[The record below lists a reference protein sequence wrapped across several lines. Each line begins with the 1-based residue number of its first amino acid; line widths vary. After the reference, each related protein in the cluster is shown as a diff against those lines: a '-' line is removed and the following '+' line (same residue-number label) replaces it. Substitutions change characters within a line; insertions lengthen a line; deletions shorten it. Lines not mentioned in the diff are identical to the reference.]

1 MKLFIESV
9 NKTLLEIT
17 PRYTNEEYK
26 MMNNRFS
33 LPSNLVN
40 QSELLRTTIIE
51 KGRHYQSLYILEF
64 DNSVKYVLKEKNVKD
79 SGSLM
84 DEVERLKWVNDVI
97 PSPKVISYQV
107 ENGKEYL
114 VMTYIEGCTAEEYQQ
129 EEGDKSL
136 GYILGEGLRTIHNV
150 PIDNCFFNDFLP
162 EKLIDMIKNNINE
175 RKHEVI
181 EAINNSFPNHTIEQ
195 LIDFLE
201 MNKAT
206 TEELVFT
213 HGDYGSGNVMINN
226 GRIEAF
232 IDLGASG
239 ISDPYYDIYYLVKSL
254 TYYTDRKEEIDEFM
268 KGYGI
273 SELDDN
279 RMKFHQIIDTLLL

>member
-1 MKLFIESV
+1 
-9 NKTLLEIT
+9 
-17 PRYTNEEYK
+17 

-33 LPSNLVN
+33 MPSKLVN
-40 QSELLRTTIIE
+40 QSELLKTTIIE
-51 KGRHYQSLYILEF
+51 KGRHYQSLHILEF

-84 DEVERLKWVNDVI
+84 DEAERLKWVNDVI
-97 PSPKVISYQV
+97 PSPKVISYQM

-150 PIDNCFFNDFLP
+150 PIDDCFFNDFLP
-162 EKLIDMIKNNINE
+162 EKLIDMVKNNINE

-201 MNKAT
+201 MNKAS

-226 GRIEAF
+226 GCIEAF

-254 TYYTDRKEEIDEFM
+254 TYYTDRKEEIVEFM

-273 SELDDN
+273 SELDED